1 MLNYLQSHSNGSGGQ
16 IVLKNQG
23 LPYLGSAEE
32 GPNPVFWYSSQQKA
46 DRDHQGRST
55 MRRRQTT
62 DSPHSSTDP
71 SEGREKLR
79 LKQEVGLISGVS
91 LIAGTMIGSGIFMS
105 PEWVLHHMG
114 SPASSLLMWAACGLL
129 AMFGAL
135 SYAELGTVIKESGGE
150 YIYILRIFGSFP
162 AFLFAYTSVILVRP
176 AGLAA
181 VCLSFAEYAV
191 APFYPGCS
199 SPQVAI
205 KCTAA
210 ACILVLTIINCLN
223 VRLAMSV
230 MNVFTAAK
238 LLALL
243 VIVVGGLVLLAK
255 GQTQSFQNAFQ
266 GTNAGIGTIGVAFYQ
281 GLWSY
286 DGWNNLNYVTE
297 ELKNPEVTLPRAV
310 MIAIPLV
317 TCLYLLV
324 NISYFAAM
332 APSEL
337 LTSGAVAVT
346 WGNKVLANWAWLI
359 SLSVALSTFGSSNG
373 TFFSGGRV
381 CYIAAREGHMP
392 DILSMA
398 HVRCLTPSPALLFT
412 SAMSLIMI
420 ISGNFTSIVTYFSFI
435 AWLFYGMTISGLLYL
450 KIKKPDL
457 PRSYKVPI
465 VIPII
470 VLMAAV
476 YLVLAPI
483 IDQPQIEIL
492 YIVLFVCSGVVLYF
506 PLVRFK
512 CHPSFLQ
519 RVTLHLQLF
528 LEVAPTSS
536 DVN

>member
-1 MLNYLQSHSNGSGGQ
+1 
-16 IVLKNQG
+16 
-23 LPYLGSAEE
+23 
-32 GPNPVFWYSSQQKA
+32 
-46 DRDHQGRST
+46 ST
-55 MRRRQTT
+55 MRERKTT
-62 DSPHSSTDP
+62 DPPHSSTNL
-71 SEGREKLR
+71 SEGKEKLR

-114 SPASSLLMWAACGLL
+114 NPASSLLIWAACGLL
-129 AMFGAL
+129 AVFGAL
-135 SYAELGTVIKESGGE
+135 SYAELGTIIKESGGE

-199 SPQVAI
+199 SPQVVI

-210 ACILVLTIINCLN
+210 ACILLLTIINCLN
-223 VRLAMSV
+223 VRLATSV
-230 MNVFTAAK
+230 MNIFTAAK
-238 LLALL
+238 LMALL

-255 GQTQSFQNAFQ
+255 GQTQSFQNGFQ
-266 GTNAGIGTIGVAFYQ
+266 GTNARIGAVGVAFYQ

-297 ELKNPEVTLPRAV
+297 ELKKPEVTLPRAV

-324 NISYFAAM
+324 NVSYLAAM
-332 APSEL
+332 TPSEL
-337 LTSGAVAVT
+337 LSSGAVAVT
-346 WGNKVLANWAWLI
+346 WGLM

-398 HVRCLTPSPALLFT
+398 HVRRLTPSPALMFT
-412 SAMSLIMI
+412 SVMSLIMI
-420 ISGNFTSIVTYFSFI
+420 ISGNFTSIVNFFSFI

-450 KIKKPDL
+450 KIKKPEL

-465 VIPII
+465 IIPII
-470 VLMAAV
+470 VLIAAV

-492 YIVLFVCSGVVLYF
+492 YIIAFIFSGIILYF

-512 CHPSFLQ
+512 CHPRFLQ
-519 RVTLHLQLF
+519 TVTLHLQLF
-528 LEVAPTSS
+528 LEVAPTTK
-536 DVN
+536 DTD

>member
-1 MLNYLQSHSNGSGGQ
+1 MGNGRM
-16 IVLKNQG
+16 KR
-23 LPYLGSAEE
+23 
-32 GPNPVFWYSSQQKA
+32 K
-46 DRDHQGRST
+46 
-55 MRRRQTT
+55 TT
-62 DSPHSSTDP
+62 DSPHSSTDL
-71 SEGREKLR
+71 SEGKEKLR

-105 PEWVLHHMG
+105 PEWVLHRMG
-114 SPASSLLMWAACGLL
+114 SPASSLLIWAACGLL
-129 AMFGAL
+129 ATFGAL
-135 SYAELGTVIKESGGE
+135 SYAELGTIIKESGGE

-199 SPQVAI
+199 SPQVVI

-210 ACILVLTIINCLN
+210 ACILLLTIINCLN
-223 VRLAMSV
+223 VRLATSI
-230 MNVFTAAK
+230 MNIFTAAK

-243 VIVVGGLVLLAK
+243 VIVVGGLVLLAN

-266 GTNAGIGTIGVAFYQ
+266 NTTAGIGAVGVAFYQ

-297 ELKNPEVTLPRAV
+297 ELKKPEVTLPRAV

-324 NISYFAAM
+324 NVSYLAAM
-332 APSEL
+332 TPSEL
-337 LTSGAVAVT
+337 LSSRAVAVT
-346 WGNKVLANWAWLI
+346 WGDKVLGSWAWLI

-420 ISGNFTSIVTYFSFI
+420 MSGSFTSIVNFFRYVCVVF
-435 AWLFYGMTISGLLYL
+435 LFASPVLLVFDIVL
-450 KIKKPDL
+450 E
-457 PRSYKVPI
+457 VPI
-465 VIPII
+465 IIPII

-476 YLVLAPI
+476 YLVVAPI
-483 IDQPQIEIL
+483 IDQPQTEIL
-492 YIVLFVCSGVVLYF
+492 YIVLFIFSGIILYF
-506 PLVRFK
+506 PLVHFK
-512 CHPSFLQ
+512 RHPRFLQ
-519 RVTLHLQLF
+519 RVTLHLQLL
-528 LEVAPTSS
+528 LEVAPTTR
-536 DVN
+536 DAN